1 MHRTLIL
8 LAATALC
15 GNAFTAVPLQAQN
28 NSKTELQQESLQVV
42 IAEAAQKFS
51 LPERWIIEVIRA
63 ESAGRARVTSH
74 KGAMGLMQIMPGT
87 WKYLRRKYRLGS
99 NAYDVRD
106 NVMAGS
112 AYLRE
117 LYNRFGFPGCL
128 AAYNAGPAR
137 YRAWAEGKKRLPLET
152 RLYVRKITSRLRQGT
167 TFTHVLNQS
176 SIAGTTARPA
186 DSPLFVTRS
195 APQNLQDKPDSRMVE
210 DSDPKDGDLRPSGLF
225 VPASKGHRP

>member
-1 MHRTLIL
+1 MRIPQIL
-8 LAATALC
+8 LVATALC
-15 GNAFTAVPLQAQN
+15 GNAFVTTSLQAQN
-28 NSKTELQQESLQVV
+28 TTKNELQQRSLQVV
-42 IAEAAQKFS
+42 ITEAAQKFS

-63 ESAGRARVTSH
+63 ESAGRVRATSH

-87 WKYLRRKYRLGS
+87 WKYLRRKYGLGS

-117 LYNRFGFPGCL
+117 LHDRFGFPGCL

-152 RLYVRKITSRLRQGT
+152 RLYVRKITSRLGQGT
-167 TFTHVLNQS
+167 SFVRTSGQS
-176 SIAGTTARPA
+176 ESTASRSKLA
-186 DSPLFVTRS
+186 ASPLFVTRS
-195 APQNLQDKPDSRMVE
+195 GVQNPQIKSDSRDGEV
-210 DSDPKDGDLRPSGLF
+210 SDPEDGDLRRGGLF
-225 VPASKGHRP
+225 VPASKGQRP